1 MSRASTVS
9 RLDCVR
15 LLYKGYILEN
25 EHGYSVR
32 LLNGV
37 QVKTNPRRQKRDY
50 KFDYKTWRV
59 VGRISLFD
67 RLKNSWYLL

>member
-1 MSRASTVS
+1 M
-9 RLDCVR
+9 CVKK
-15 LLYKGYILEN
+15 LYRGYILEN

-32 LLNGV
+32 LIAGV

-59 VGRISLFD
+59 VGRIGLFD